1 MGRLIKYFNNNRIL
15 SFAIIFTSVFILYI
29 TLILSRAS
37 ACFTLEVGSN
47 SLGLSFSY
55 TKEMVQSFFEFRNQD
70 QLICYGQ
77 FLKIWDSIFAVIYT
91 LMYASWIAY
100 FLQNKSLFLITPLLA
115 MTCDWAE
122 NFIEL
127 IMLETYL
134 KSNFI
139 SETLASL
146 GSGINSLKWILSTL
160 TYFIILFGIIITL
173 KNLLKKNKKNSI

>member
-1 MGRLIKYFNNNRIL
+1 MDRLIKYFNNNRIL
-15 SFAIIFTSVFILYI
+15 SFAIVFTSVFILYI

-77 FLKIWDSIFAVIYT
+77 FLKIWDSIFAIIYT

-100 FLQNKSLFLITPLLA
+100 FLQIKSLFLIIPLLA

-134 KSNFI
+134 RSNFI
-139 SETLASL
+139 SETFVSY

-160 TYFIILFGIIITL
+160 TYLIIFFGIIITL
-173 KNLLKKNKKNSI
+173 KNLLKKNKKISI